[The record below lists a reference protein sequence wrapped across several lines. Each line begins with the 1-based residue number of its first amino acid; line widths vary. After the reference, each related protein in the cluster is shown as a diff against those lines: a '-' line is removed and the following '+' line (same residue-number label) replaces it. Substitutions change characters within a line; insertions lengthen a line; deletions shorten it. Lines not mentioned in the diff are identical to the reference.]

1 MDMNQ
6 KQNRLGEI
14 LHEQGLISASQL
26 KVALATAESRPGRPL
41 GKVLIQAGLITEEG
55 LAKALA
61 RQKGLKIVNL
71 DDYEIN
77 PQAVSRISESLA
89 KRCKVLPID
98 LKGDS
103 LIVAT
108 ANPLDIQAL
117 DSVRLVTGL
126 KVEPVIATETS
137 IEQAISNYLSGPSQ
151 IKETVDAAK
160 TDWGPEVADDP
171 EMLFDADAPV
181 VKLANTILSL
191 AARQRASDVHIECE
205 ESLVRVRYRVD
216 GVLRETMTLP
226 KRLSRLLVSRVKIM
240 SGMDIAERRRPQDG
254 RATITVGNQEV
265 QIRAASLPG
274 VHGENVTL
282 RLINGN
288 NVLFGLEDLGF
299 DQPLMDLYRDSFN
312 RSFGAIINTGPT
324 GSGKTTSLYAT
335 LAELNTPAKKIIT
348 IEDPVEYPLEG
359 LTQLQVNRKA
369 GLDFAAGLRAIL
381 RADPDVVMIGEIR
394 DIETAR
400 IAMRAA
406 LTGHLVLSSLHTQD
420 AAGAV
425 TRLLDMGLDPFLV
438 TSSIRC
444 VLAQRLARLLC
455 PHCKEPA
462 KYSAAD
468 LKRLG
473 VGAVAGEST
482 FYRPGGCRRCQ
493 KTGYLGRLGIYELLV
508 LSEPLSKLCAQG
520 ASSQKIKAA
529 AVKEGM
535 RTLFEDGIIKARQG
549 LVSIEEV
556 RRVVL

>member
-1 MDMNQ
+1 MNR
-6 KQNRLGEI
+6 KHNRLGEI
-14 LHEQGLISASQL
+14 LHEQGLISSSQL
-26 KVALATAESRPGRPL
+26 KVALAAAETQPGRPL
-41 GKVLIQAGLITEEG
+41 GRILIQAKLITEEG

-61 RQKGLKIVNL
+61 LQKGLKIVDL

-77 PQAVSRISESLA
+77 PQAFSLINESLA
-89 KRCKVLPID
+89 KRYKLLPID
-98 LKGDS
+98 LEGEC
-103 LIVAT
+103 LIVAM
-108 ANPLDIQAL
+108 ANPLDIHAL

-126 KVEPVIATETS
+126 RVEPVIATESS
-137 IEQAISNYLSGPSQ
+137 IDQAISNYLSGPSQ

-160 TDWGPEVADDP
+160 IDLVPDLPDEAELLVDEDV
-171 EMLFDADAPV
+171 PV
-181 VKLANTILSL
+181 VKLANTILDM
-191 AARQRASDVHIECE
+191 AFRQRASDVHIECE

-226 KRLSRLLVSRVKIM
+226 NRLRQLLVSRFKIM

-254 RATITVGNQEV
+254 RVTLALGGEEIQV
-265 QIRAASLPG
+265 RMASLPG
-274 VHGENVTL
+274 VHGENITM
-282 RLINGN
+282 RLLNGKN
-288 NVLFGLEDLGF
+288 ALIRLEELGF
-299 DQPLMDLYRDSFN
+299 DQTLMDLYRDSFS

-335 LAELNTPAKKIIT
+335 LAELNTSARKIIT
-348 IEDPVEYPLEG
+348 IEDPIEYPLER

-394 DIETAR
+394 DLETAQ
-400 IAMRAA
+400 IAVRAA

-420 AAGAV
+420 AAAAV
-425 TRLLDMGLDPFLV
+425 TRLIDMGLDPFLV
-438 TSSIRC
+438 TSAIRC

-455 PHCKEPA
+455 PHCKKPAEYSEPELA
-462 KYSAAD
+462 E
-468 LKRLG
+468 LG
-473 VGAVAGEST
+473 LDTATGEAT
-482 FYRPGGCRRCQ
+482 FYRPVGCRRCQ

-508 LSEPLSKLCAQG
+508 LSDSLSKLCAQG

-535 RTLFEDGIIKARQG
+535 RTLYQDGVLKARQG